1 MNHLPINN
9 DMHGSYRQQY
19 QIDDVIHEDCRE
31 DFNSYNESAANRSK
45 KTDDSHL

>member
-31 DFNSYNESAANRSK
+31 DFDSYNENAANRSK